1 MSEEKR
7 KLMPGETYPE
17 EPSSSWSTHDVE
29 PFFIWAKKVGAS
41 DITIQTNEQIIL
53 EVDGRKQRVTK
64 KYLSSIEVNQI
75 MSTLYESDVA
85 AGIINGGKDLD
96 FAYRARVSKREAYR
110 YRVNIVGG
118 TTEGQDSVQI
128 TARTIDSDPPRLSD
142 LNIEKD
148 ILDNYMAYQGM
159 VLITGATGSGKST
172 LLAAIIREILEDEE
186 SNKKIITFEAPIE
199 YVYDNIPKPSCS
211 IFQTQVYK
219 HLESFS
225 AAIRNALRRAP
236 NIILIG
242 EARDPETIREAV
254 TASTT
259 GHLLFTTVHTNGF
272 AETIRR
278 MVTQFP
284 ANERNSMA
292 LDIVSSLNMVV
303 SQRLLKK
310 EGGGRIAIREY
321 VVMNSEIKE
330 ILSGCDLDRLSLVC
344 RRILK
349 TYGRSFYQDA
359 LDKYEQGLISKKDL
373 DIIKKQDEAADKDAS
388 IKITSNSI
396 GV

>member
-1 MSEEKR
+1 MAEKI
-7 KLMPGETYPE
+7 KLLPEETYPN
-17 EPSSSWSTHDVE
+17 EPLGSWSSNDVE
-29 PFFIWAKKVGAS
+29 PFFIWSKQVGAS

-64 KYLSSIEVNQI
+64 KYLSAIEVSQI

-96 FAYRARVSKREAYR
+96 FAYRAKVGKREAYR

-118 TTEGQDSVQI
+118 TTEGQEGVQI
-128 TARTIDSDPPRLSD
+128 TSRTIDSDPPKLSD
-142 LNIEKD
+142 LKVEKE

-199 YVYDNIPKPSCS
+199 YVYDNIKKPSCS

-219 HLESFS
+219 HLGSFS
-225 AAIRNALRRAP
+225 DAIRNALRRAP

-310 EGGGRIAIREY
+310 VGGGRIAIREY

-344 RRILK
+344 RKILK
-349 TYGRSFYQDA
+349 KYGRSFYQDA
-359 LDKYEQGLISKKDL
+359 LQKYEEGLISEKDFN
-373 DIIKKQDEAADKDAS
+373 IIKKQDEASDKDAS
-388 IKITSNSI
+388 IKLSPTNI
-396 GV
+396 

>member
-7 KLMPGETYPE
+7 KLLPGETYPD

-96 FAYRARVSKREAYR
+96 FAYRARVNKREAYR
-110 YRVNIVGG
+110 YRINIVGG
-118 TTEGQDSVQI
+118 TTEGQESVQI
-128 TARTIDSDPPRLSD
+128 TARTIDSDPPKLSD
-142 LNIEKD
+142 LKVEQE

-199 YVYDNIPKPSCS
+199 YVYDNIQKPSCS

-310 EGGGRIAIREY
+310 VGGGRIAIREY
-321 VVMNSEIKE
+321 VIMNAEIKE

-359 LDKYEQGLISKKDL
+359 QDKFNQGLISEKDL
-373 DIIKKQDEAADKDAS
+373 NIIKKQDEAADKDAS
-388 IKITSNSI
+388 IKIMSNSI